1 MAEVH
6 KVGML
11 TGGGDA
17 PGLNGVIRA
26 VTMRCVNDY
35 GYEVLGVRRGWRGLL
50 QKEEDSMQPLTA
62 DDVRYILEEGGTILL
77 SSRTN
82 PYKNEGDAEKVVE
95 NMKELGID
103 ALVAVGGD
111 DTLGVA
117 KRLHDDFGIQVV
129 GCPKTI
135 DNDLSATDT
144 TFGYDTAV
152 SIATEAIDRI
162 RTTARSHERIMV
174 VEIMGRHAGWITW
187 GAGVA
192 GASNITLI
200 PEVEP
205 NMDEIENLFRERA
218 ERGEKWGVI
227 AVSEGVTLSEDYITQ
242 SAETDEFGHV
252 KLGGIGETLAEEIK
266 ERTGIDTRHVVLG
279 HLQRGG
285 TPTAYDRILSTRY
298 GLRAAEAVKNG
309 EWGQMVALRGSEIVT
324 VPLEEATEETKTV
337 PDDLYNAAATFFG

>member
-1 MAEVH
+1 MAEVNR
-6 KVGML
+6 VGML

-26 VTMRCVNDY
+26 VTMKCVNDY

-50 QKEEDSMQPLTA
+50 QKEEDSTQPLTA
-62 DDVRYILEEGGTILL
+62 DDVRYILEEGGTMLL

-95 NMKELGID
+95 NMKEHGID

-117 KRLHDDFGIQVV
+117 KKLHDDFGIQVV

-152 SIATEAIDRI
+152 SIAAEAIDRI

-174 VEIMGRHAGWITW
+174 VEVMELHTILLTW
-187 GAGVA
+187 CSG
-192 GASNITLI
+192 
-200 PEVEP
+200 
-205 NMDEIENLFRERA
+205 D
-218 ERGEKWGVI
+218 
-227 AVSEGVTLSEDYITQ
+227 
-242 SAETDEFGHV
+242 
-252 KLGGIGETLAEEIK
+252 
-266 ERTGIDTRHVVLG
+266 
-279 HLQRGG
+279 
-285 TPTAYDRILSTRY
+285 
-298 GLRAAEAVKNG
+298 
-309 EWGQMVALRGSEIVT
+309 
-324 VPLEEATEETKTV
+324 
-337 PDDLYNAAATFFG
+337 